1 MTRAKPNSGGE
12 GKTPLVIGL
21 VFFVLATIV
30 LGVLAYTFQGDIAAA
45 EAKAAE
51 AKKDTEDARSKLSKT
66 EDMVKLH
73 QVILGNGTE
82 DDRTKL
88 SASANK
94 EFLRDEHAKIM
105 ARINGRL
112 QTAIDADKAQ
122 FVGVEGDKWNPKPAE
137 LFVWSWPNQGE
148 MLAAPT
154 PGPLVETIV
163 KNRAERE
170 MAMRKLN
177 AEKKTVLTLEADLK
191 VAKDAYDIEKA
202 KFAAATA
209 KIPKDIDLIRAQLAK
224 DVEAKKLEFTKASE
238 DYRPT
243 LGKARDELA
252 LSIQRAEEINSK
264 LKNIQDQLDRELT
277 KQADK
282 ENPYEFDKPKGAIT
296 ASFTNQNLV
305 EINLGSAD
313 NVRAGLTFN
322 VQPSEVAVRG
332 LQSRIK
338 KVIENGKYVERMV
351 PKAKVEVIEVLGPNL
366 SRARVTEVYDPI
378 RESILKGDILYNA
391 AWRKGSVDHVVLYG
405 IFDIDGDGVDDIKV
419 VSRALAKMGVVVD
432 GYFDLS
438 SRKWVG
444 GGPTDHTAYAVE
456 GAVPAVLAGD
466 GLLKEKGD
474 LINSINAARDE
485 AKKKGAKAVRY
496 RDFFPRIGYTVKY
509 DVNDEQINQAAAKYL
524 RTNAVPPEGGEP
536 K

>member
-1 MTRAKPNSGGE
+1 MARAKPNSGGE

-51 AKKDTEDARSKLSKT
+51 AKKDTELARGELSKSQ
-66 EDMVKLH
+66 DLLRLH
-73 QVILGNGTE
+73 QVILGHGTE
-82 DDRTKL
+82 EDRTKL
-88 SASANK
+88 SSSANK

-112 QTAIDADKAQ
+112 QTAIDADKGQ
-122 FVGVEGDKWNPKPAE
+122 FVGLEGEKWNPKPAE
-137 LFVWSWPNQGE
+137 LFSWPWPNVGE
-148 MLAAPT
+148 MLPAPT

-163 KNRAERE
+163 KNRADRE

-177 AEKKTVLTLEADLK
+177 TEKKSVLALEADLK
-191 VAKDAYDIEKA
+191 LAKEAYETEKA
-202 KFAAATA
+202 KYAAASA
-209 KIPKDIDLIRAQLAK
+209 KIPAQIDAIQKLLAK
-224 DVEAKKLEFTKASE
+224 DVEAKKLEFTNASAGYRGDIAKAKGDFDLAQQRS
-238 DYRPT
+238 
-243 LGKARDELA
+243 DE
-252 LSIQRAEEINSK
+252 IGSK
-264 LKNIQDQLDRELT
+264 LKNIQEQLDRELT

-282 ENPYEFDKPKGAIT
+282 EDPFAFDNPKGAIT
-296 ASFTNQNLV
+296 ATFNAQNLV

-313 NVRAGLTFN
+313 NARPGLTFN
-322 VQPSEVAVRG
+322 VQPREVAVRG

-351 PKAKVEVIEVLGPNL
+351 PKAKVEIIEVLGPNL

-419 VSRALAKMGVVVD
+419 VARALAKMGIIVD
-432 GYFDLS
+432 GYYDLS

-444 GGPTDHTAYAVE
+444 NGPTDHTAYAVE
-456 GAVPAVLAGD
+456 GATPSALAGD

-474 LINSINAARDE
+474 LINSINAAREE
-485 AKKKGAKAVRY
+485 ARKKGAKAVRY

-509 DVNDEQINQAAAKYL
+509 DVNDEQINQAAAKFL
-524 RTNAVPPEGGEP
+524 RTNVVPEGEP

>member
-1 MTRAKPNSGGE
+1 MARAKPNSGGE

-45 EAKAAE
+45 EAKAVD
-51 AKKDTEDARSKLSKT
+51 AKKDTELARTELSKT
-66 EDMVKLH
+66 EDRLKLH
-73 QVILGNGTE
+73 QVILGHGTE
-82 DDRTKL
+82 EDRTKL
-88 SASANK
+88 SQSANK
-94 EFLRDEHAKIM
+94 EALRDEFNKVM

-112 QTAIDADKAQ
+112 QTAIEAEKGM
-122 FVGVEGDKWNPKPAE
+122 FVGTGDKFDPKPAE
-137 LFVWSWPNQGE
+137 LFVWNWPAQGE

-154 PGPLVETIV
+154 PGPIVETIV

-177 AEKKTVLTLEADLK
+177 TEKKTVLALEVELK
-191 VAKDAYDIEKA
+191 AAKDEYFAEKA
-202 KFAAATA
+202 KFAAASA
-209 KIPKDIDLIRAQLAK
+209 KIPKDIEVIRLALAK
-224 DVEAKKLEFTKASE
+224 DVDAKKQEFADASK
-238 DYRPT
+238 DYRKDVGAAKDA
-243 LGKARDELA
+243 LGLA
-252 LSIQRAEEINSK
+252 EQRAAEINAK
-264 LKNIQDQLDRELT
+264 LRNIQEQLDRELT
-277 KQADK
+277 KVADK
-282 ENPYEFDKPKGAIT
+282 EDPFEFDKPKGAVT
-296 ASFTNQNLV
+296 ATYTSQNLV

-322 VQPSEVAVRG
+322 VQPREVAERG

-351 PKAKVEVIEVLGPNL
+351 PKAKVEIIEVLGPNL

-405 IFDIDGDGVDDIKV
+405 IFDIDGDGVDDIKQV
-419 VSRALAKMGVVVD
+419 ARALAKMGIIVD

-456 GAVPAVLAGD
+456 GATPSAMAGD
-466 GLLKEKGD
+466 QLLKEKGE
-474 LINSINAARDE
+474 LIGSINTARED
-485 AKKKGAKAVRY
+485 ARKKGAKAVRY

-524 RTNAVPPEGGEP
+524 RTNAVPEGEP